1 MSYTE
6 YIAQIFSIHLGRFL
20 HIFIYIYIYIY
31 IYTHIGIFLDLQNV
45 PCLFLTNNS
54 SKVTTSLTS
63 IIIDSVARF

>member
-6 YIAQIFSIHLGRFL
+6 YIARIFSIHLGRFL
-20 HIFIYIYIYIY
+20 HIFIYIY

>member
-20 HIFIYIYIYIY
+20 HIFIYIY